1 MIGNQTCHCAR
12 ETGIN
17 TLQSLYIATISY
29 GFLRQTGLLES
40 EVSDVDGFSSL
51 PPVYNSRVRFS
62 LALCPWT
69 ETSLRAAC
77 LPHNKFVQCMNK
89 ILDLLIKL
97 RLTICVFIVLSFPL
111 PHRYALEKEPCEW
124 IGGVNLV
131 EAIIVPEIIQYTSA
145 PAPGGHIVV
154 TSLSTFPLPL
164 YEYPA
169 DEYGSMLNENHRNER
184 RLNNMKLSFPKQRK
198 DVKILHLGCGN
209 SEVGAHLLKR
219 GYNNVV
225 NVDNSDVLINKS
237 ELMNFISALFFY

>member
-1 MIGNQTCHCAR
+1 
-12 ETGIN
+12 
-17 TLQSLYIATISY
+17 
-29 GFLRQTGLLES
+29 
-40 EVSDVDGFSSL
+40 
-51 PPVYNSRVRFS
+51 
-62 LALCPWT
+62 
-69 ETSLRAAC
+69 
-77 LPHNKFVQCMNK
+77 MNK

-225 NVDNSDVLINKS
+225 NVDNSDVLINKMKEKYNHNFFAELNSCIQRENLLRYSLGLKPKLAHEHEVSTSSTEFPS
-237 ELMNFISALFFY
+237 EEARDDINVGGEAYPTMTFELGDIAK